1 MVESDDQRSS
11 LGNKDLQDQGTTE
24 ERKQLR
30 GRRGDGADI
39 YSEHD
44 QWRNGVPL
52 VGASSRERPF
62 PRDNPDQNVTSS
74 ARMQWAQANGIWTK
88 CSGCPPAGASSSGR
102 SWQAEQSSTID
113 PDLFPKVGEDPE
125 ADFFTHWAQ
134 VNGIWTKCPGNPPE
148 GANSSVQD
156 HAEQSSAA
164 DPDFFP
170 IADDDLDLFEPEGEG
185 SLSLQEEPSRKRCSN
200 ENTDTPHSTS
210 EIVPPPLKRLRKKQ
224 HLTPNILHTM
234 TTSQLHMP
242 PH

>member
-1 MVESDDQRSS
+1 MV
-11 LGNKDLQDQGTTE
+11 
-24 ERKQLR
+24 
-30 GRRGDGADI
+30 
-39 YSEHD
+39 
-44 QWRNGVPL
+44 
-52 VGASSRERPF
+52 
-62 PRDNPDQNVTSS
+62 
-74 ARMQWAQANGIWTK
+74 
-88 CSGCPPAGASSSGR
+88 SGR
-102 SWQAEQSSTID
+102 NA
-113 PDLFPKVGEDPE
+113 
-125 ADFFTHWAQ
+125 
-134 VNGIWTKCPGNPPE
+134 GNPPE

-170 IADDDLDLFEPEGEG
+170 MADEDLDLFEPEGEG

-200 ENTDTPHSTS
+200 ENTDTPHSPS